1 MVRPVAS
8 PPCPAPR
15 PSQSKY
21 LWRRN
26 ANWKSPGVIGNRT
39 VIPSKAAWLAI
50 GLSCGAKRGIWVLA
64 CASSNLCGRQKP
76 DPSPRLKVT
85 SSADII
91 VNLTEIEARVLG
103 SLIEKDITT
112 PDYYP
117 LSLNALVNACN
128 QKNNRD
134 PVMNLDEETVR
145 QALGT
150 LQEKRVAGPAS
161 GADSR
166 VTKFEHR
173 LQEVFNFDRREIAV
187 VCVLLLRGPQ
197 TPGELRSR
205 TDRMYHFEGLD
216 DVVSTLDRLAQ
227 REPPLARVLPRQPGT
242 KESRYTH
249 LFSGEP
255 AMPEG
260 SDVARAPSP
269 AHASANSTADRLT
282 ILEEEVSR
290 LRSELSEVQQQLA
303 TFRKQ
308 FE

>member
-1 MVRPVAS
+1 
-8 PPCPAPR
+8 
-15 PSQSKY
+15 
-21 LWRRN
+21 
-26 ANWKSPGVIGNRT
+26 VI
-39 VIPSKAAWLAI
+39 
-50 GLSCGAKRGIWVLA
+50 
-64 CASSNLCGRQKP
+64 
-76 DPSPRLKVT
+76 
-85 SSADII
+85 
-91 VNLTEIEARVLG
+91 LTEIETRVLG

-134 PVMNLDEETVR
+134 PVMTLDETAVR
-145 QALGT
+145 DALAS
-150 LQEKRVAGPAS
+150 LQEKRMAGPAS

-173 LQEVFNFDRREIAV
+173 LQEVFNFDRREVAI

-205 TDRMYHFEGLD
+205 TDRMYHFEALD
-216 DVVSTLDRLAQ
+216 DVVATLDRLAQ

-249 LFSGEP
+249 LFSGGP
-255 AMPEG
+255 VIPEG
-260 SDVARAPSP
+260 SEYPAPADVTRATSP
-269 AHASANSTADRLT
+269 ATAVANPTVERLAT
-282 ILEEEVSR
+282 LEEEVSR
-290 LRSELSEVQQQLA
+290 LRAELSEVQQQLA

>member
-1 MVRPVAS
+1 
-8 PPCPAPR
+8 
-15 PSQSKY
+15 
-21 LWRRN
+21 
-26 ANWKSPGVIGNRT
+26 VI
-39 VIPSKAAWLAI
+39 
-50 GLSCGAKRGIWVLA
+50 
-64 CASSNLCGRQKP
+64 
-76 DPSPRLKVT
+76 
-85 SSADII
+85 
-91 VNLTEIEARVLG
+91 LTEIETRVLG

-134 PVMNLDEETVR
+134 PVMTLDESAVR
-145 QALGT
+145 DALAT
-150 LQEKRVAGPAS
+150 LQEKRMAGPAS

-173 LQEVFNFDRREIAV
+173 LQEVFNFDRREIAI

-205 TDRMYHFEGLD
+205 TDRMYHFEALD
-216 DVVSTLDRLAQ
+216 DIVSTLDRLAQ
-227 REPPLARVLPRQPGT
+227 REPPLARILPRQPGT

-255 AMPEG
+255 PMSSE
-260 SDVARAPSP
+260 DEHVARAPSP
-269 AHASANSTADRLT
+269 APAGANSTSDRLAT
-282 ILEEEVSR
+282 LEEEVSR
-290 LRSELSEVQQQLA
+290 MRQQLSEVQQQLA